1 MDRTSV
7 PTIAELYEM
16 FPHCA
21 LEFDTVYAFRI
32 PKVNQLIAVIKF
44 KSGNDEP
51 GCGYGTIRVI
61 DTIGD
66 SSTGSLP
73 LDYAYDDLMTILR
86 RSFDT

>member
-51 GCGYGTIRVI
+51 GCGY
-61 DTIGD
+61 
-66 SSTGSLP
+66 
-73 LDYAYDDLMTILR
+73 
-86 RSFDT
+86 